1 VLTWTRRRKILAGVV
16 AGAVVLAGLSVWLL
30 WSDDPQQP
38 AAREREYRDTTACL
52 LTDDHGVEGDL
63 AKPAWAGMQEASGAS
78 RVQVEYLA
86 IVGPQT
92 AENGVTFFNTLGTQ
106 GCTVIVAVGPMP
118 VASMAL
124 GYKQFPK
131 IRCVAVGGDPQGT
144 SLAVVQT
151 GSAETIRS
159 GVKDAVAKI

>member
-1 VLTWTRRRKILAGVV
+1 MPTWTRRNKILAGVA
-16 AGAVVLAGLSVWLL
+16 AGVVVLAGLTVWLVL
-30 WSDDPQQP
+30 DDDPAPP

-52 LTDDHGVEGDL
+52 LTDERGVEGDL
-63 AKPAWAGMQEASGAS
+63 AKPAWAGMQNASTAS
-78 RVQVEYLA
+78 RVQVQYLA

-106 GCTVIVAVGPMP
+106 GCTVVVAAGPVP
-118 VASMAL
+118 IASMVL

-131 IRCVAVGGDPQGT
+131 IRCVAVGGDAQGT
-144 SLAVVQT
+144 SLAVVAS
-151 GSAETIRS
+151 GSSDVIMT